1 MLEFALTLILAFYLN
16 RWIRKKP
23 APERIENES
32 GEHNSV
38 GERVVDLDRHW
49 SLQAP
54 ATESPRRS
62 EGSKFR

>member
-32 GEHNSV
+32 GEHSSV
-38 GERVVDLDRHW
+38 GERVVDLDRH
-49 SLQAP
+49 
-54 ATESPRRS
+54 
-62 EGSKFR
+62 